1 MTLNEWQEWKHLP
14 QTIEWF
20 KYLRNLRELAKEEW
34 AQAMYVSELSDESLQ
49 RNAAALGEVNLLKE
63 LIEATYESLEEVKD
77 ELE

>member
-1 MTLNEWQEWKHLP
+1 MTLQEWSEWKHLP

-20 KYLRNLRELAKEEW
+20 KYLRNLREVVKEEW
-34 AQAMYVSELSDESLQ
+34 TQAMYVSELSDETLQ

-63 LIEATYESLEEVKD
+63 LIESTYEEIEKVKD